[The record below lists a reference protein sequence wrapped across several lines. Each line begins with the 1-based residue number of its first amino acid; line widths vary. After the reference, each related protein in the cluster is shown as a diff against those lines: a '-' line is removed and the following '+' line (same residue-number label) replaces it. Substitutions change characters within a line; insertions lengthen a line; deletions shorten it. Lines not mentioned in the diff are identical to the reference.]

1 MPQTLLSIIIPTYN
15 MESLLSQ
22 CLDSVCLQ
30 DLAGLLQVFVVNDG
44 SKDSSLQI
52 ANDYKSRFPDIITI
66 IDKENGNYGS
76 CINAA
81 LKIVDSKY
89 VKILDADDW
98 FDPDALRN
106 AVTDLMHTDTDLVYS
121 PFVVEHV
128 NSGKKN
134 NKFRT
139 SPWEF
144 TTGQIAEIKLNQNE
158 VNSVFCM
165 HSLMVRTDLLRKIEY
180 RQTEGIS
187 YTDMEYVFYPLIN
200 ANTITILDHLLYHYR
215 VGREGQTVSIEATKK
230 HADNRRIIVERMID
244 YVANNKPQL
253 RDTDKAFFTVCVAS
267 YYWTVLAI
275 KKSTDADLTTL
286 KRIDDNLKVAA
297 PDVYQ
302 RLNAIQCI
310 KIKYIKNWRRTGTN
324 RFPYRLY
331 CLLRSIFIDM

>member
-1 MPQTLLSIIIPTYN
+1 
-15 MESLLSQ
+15 MESLLPQ

-30 DLAGLLQVFVVNDG
+30 DLAGQLQVFVVNDG
-44 SKDSSLQI
+44 SKDRSLQI
-52 ANDYKSRFPDIITI
+52 ANDYKSRFPDIVTI

-81 LKIVDSKY
+81 LKVVDSKY

-98 FDPDALRN
+98 FDSDALRN
-106 AVTDLMHTDTDLVYS
+106 VVRDLQQAETDLVYT

-128 NSGKKN
+128 NSDKRT
-134 NKFRT
+134 NKSRT
-139 SPWEF
+139 TPWEF
-144 TTGQIAEIKLNQNE
+144 TSGQIAEIKLKQDE
-158 VNSVFCM
+158 VDSVFCM
-165 HSLMVRTDLLRKIEY
+165 HSIMVRTDLLRKIDY

-200 ANTITILDHLLYHYR
+200 ADSITILDHYLYHYR
-215 VGREGQTVSIEATKK
+215 VGREGQTVSIEATRK

-253 RDTDKAFFTVCVAS
+253 RNIDKAFFTVCVAS

-275 KKSTDADLTTL
+275 KKSTDADLATL
-286 KRIDDNLKVAA
+286 KRIDDNLKAVA

-302 RLNAIQCI
+302 KLDAIQCI
-310 KIKYIKNWRRTGTN
+310 KIKYIKNWRRTGSN
-324 RFPYRLY
+324 HFPHRLY